1 MEPLELVVVLF
12 CVLLGLGRG
21 ADLAFAT
28 DAATGL
34 CTAARYG
41 GGILPWALW
50 Y

>member
-1 MEPLELVVVLF
+1 MKPLELVIVLL

-34 CTAARYG
+34 CTAGAV
-41 GGILPWALW
+41 W
-50 Y
+50 